1 MIVAI
6 TGTPGVGKT
15 SVCSHLRELGFQV
28 IDINKLVS
36 ERFHKGFDNK
46 RKCFVADLRKLRK
59 HIKRIH
65 KSAAKEKQDNRREHI
80 LLLDSHISHLLHPDV
95 AIVLRANPLELA
107 ERLRRKGFEERKI
120 KENMQ
125 AETLDVI
132 LVEAVERCKFV
143 YEIDTTGKS
152 VEAVAECVRE
162 ILSAEESVLRENTE
176 ERRKEMLAK
185 YEVGGVDWSEYVED
199 VFAHCDDC

>member
-15 SVCSHLRELGFQV
+15 SVCSHLCALGFQV

-65 KSAAKEKQDNRREHI
+65 KSAAKEKQGYNSRQQHEGI

-120 KENMQ
+120 KENVR

-162 ILSAEESVLRENTE
+162 ILSALRENTE
-176 ERRKEMLAK
+176 ERRKEMSAK
-185 YEVGGVDWSEYVED
+185 YKVGGVDWSEYVED

>member
-46 RKCFVADLRKLRK
+46 RRCFVADLRKLRK

-65 KSAAKEKQDNRREHI
+65 KSAAKEKQDSSRQQHEGI

-120 KENMQ
+120 KENVQ

-162 ILSAEESVLRENTE
+162 ILSALRENTE

-185 YEVGGVDWSEYVED
+185 YKVGGVDWSEYVED

>member
-107 ERLRRKGFEERKI
+107 ERLRRKGFEEQKI
-120 KENMQ
+120 KENVQ
-125 AETLDVI
+125 AETLDVV

-162 ILSAEESVLRENTE
+162 ILSALRENTE

>member
-46 RKCFVADLRKLRK
+46 RKCFVADLRKLRR
-59 HIKRIH
+59 HVKRIH

-120 KENMQ
+120 KENVQ

-162 ILSAEESVLRENTE
+162 ILSALREHTE
-176 ERRKEMLAK
+176 ECRKEMLAK

>member
-46 RKCFVADLRKLRK
+46 RRCFVADLRKLRR
-59 HIKRIH
+59 HVKRIH
-65 KSAAKEKQDNRREHI
+65 KSAAKEMQDSSREHI

-120 KENMQ
+120 KENVQ

-162 ILSAEESVLRENTE
+162 ILSALRENTE

>member
-46 RKCFVADLRKLRK
+46 RKCFVADLRKLRR
-59 HIKRIH
+59 HVKRIH
-65 KSAAKEKQDNRREHI
+65 KSAAKEKQDNRRKHI

-95 AIVLRANPLELA
+95 AIVLRANPLVLA

-120 KENMQ
+120 KENVQ

-162 ILSAEESVLRENTE
+162 ILSAEESVLREHTE

-185 YEVGGVDWSEYVED
+185 YKVGGVDWSEYVED

>member
-15 SVCSHLRELGFQV
+15 SVCSHLRALGFQV

-59 HIKRIH
+59 HVKRIH
-65 KSAAKEKQDNRREHI
+65 KSVCAAKEKQGYNSRQQHEGI

-95 AIVLRANPLELA
+95 VIVLRANPLVLA
-107 ERLRRKGFEERKI
+107 ERLRQKGFEERKI
-120 KENMQ
+120 KE
-125 AETLDVI
+125 
-132 LVEAVERCKFV
+132 
-143 YEIDTTGKS
+143 
-152 VEAVAECVRE
+152 
-162 ILSAEESVLRENTE
+162 LSLI
-176 ERRKEMLAK
+176 
-185 YEVGGVDWSEYVED
+185 
-199 VFAHCDDC
+199 HI

>member
-46 RKCFVADLRKLRK
+46 RRCFVADLRKLRK
-59 HIKRIH
+59 HVKRIH
-65 KSAAKEKQDNRREHI
+65 KSAAKEKQDSSREHI

-120 KENMQ
+120 KENVR
-125 AETLDVI
+125 AETLDVV

-162 ILSAEESVLRENTE
+162 ILSALREHTE
-176 ERRKEMLAK
+176 ERRKEMSAK

>member
-36 ERFHKGFDNK
+36 ERFHRGFDNK
-46 RKCFVADLRKLRK
+46 RRCFVADLRKLRK

-65 KSAAKEKQDNRREHI
+65 KSAAKEKQDNRRKHI

-107 ERLRRKGFEERKI
+107 ERLRRKGFEEGKI
-120 KENMQ
+120 KENVQ

-162 ILSAEESVLRENTE
+162 ILSALREHTE

-185 YEVGGVDWSEYVED
+185 YSVGGVDWSEYVED

>member
-36 ERFHKGFDNK
+36 EGFHKGFDNK
-46 RKCFVADLRKLRK
+46 RKCFVADLRKLRR
-59 HIKRIH
+59 HVKRIH
-65 KSAAKEKQDNRREHI
+65 KSAAKEKQDNRRKHI

-120 KENMQ
+120 KENVQ

-162 ILSAEESVLRENTE
+162 ILSALRENTE

>member
-15 SVCSHLRELGFQV
+15 SVCSHLRELEFQV

-46 RKCFVADLRKLRK
+46 RRCFVADLRKLRK

-120 KENMQ
+120 KENMR
-125 AETLDVI
+125 AETLDVV

-162 ILSAEESVLRENTE
+162 ILSAEECVLREHTE

>member
-1 MIVAI
+1 MMIVAI

-46 RKCFVADLRKLRK
+46 RRCFVADLRKLRK
-59 HIKRIH
+59 HVKRIH
-65 KSAAKEKQDNRREHI
+65 KSAAKEKQDSSREHI

-120 KENMQ
+120 KENVR
-125 AETLDVI
+125 AETLDVV

-162 ILSAEESVLRENTE
+162 ILSALREHTE
-176 ERRKEMLAK
+176 ERRKEMSAK

>member
-46 RKCFVADLRKLRK
+46 RRCFVADLRKLRK

-65 KSAAKEKQDNRREHI
+65 KSAAKEKQDSSREHI

-120 KENMQ
+120 KENVQ

-162 ILSAEESVLRENTE
+162 ILSALRENTE

>member
-36 ERFHKGFDNK
+36 ERFHRGFDNK
-46 RKCFVADLRKLRK
+46 RRCFVADLRKLRR
-59 HIKRIH
+59 HVKRIH

-120 KENMQ
+120 KENVQ

-162 ILSAEESVLRENTE
+162 ILSALRENTE

>member
-46 RKCFVADLRKLRK
+46 RRCFVADLRKLRK

-65 KSAAKEKQDNRREHI
+65 KSAAKEKQDSSRKHI

-120 KENMQ
+120 KENVQ
-125 AETLDVI
+125 AETLDVV

-162 ILSAEESVLRENTE
+162 ILSALRENTE

-185 YEVGGVDWSEYVED
+185 YEVGGVDWSEYVEY

>member
-46 RKCFVADLRKLRK
+46 RRCFVADLRKLRR
-59 HIKRIH
+59 HVKRIH
-65 KSAAKEKQDNRREHI
+65 KSAAKEKQDSSRKHI

-120 KENMQ
+120 KENVQ

-162 ILSAEESVLRENTE
+162 ILSALRENTE

>member
-15 SVCSHLRELGFQV
+15 SVCSHLRELEFQV

-46 RKCFVADLRKLRK
+46 RRCFVADLRKLRK

-120 KENMQ
+120 KENVQ

-162 ILSAEESVLRENTE
+162 ILSALREHTE

>member
-46 RKCFVADLRKLRK
+46 RKCFVADLRKLRR
-59 HIKRIH
+59 HVKRIH
-65 KSAAKEKQDNRREHI
+65 KSAAKEMQDSSREHI

-120 KENMQ
+120 KENVQ

-162 ILSAEESVLRENTE
+162 ILSAEESVLREHTE

-185 YEVGGVDWSEYVED
+185 YKVGGVDWSEYVEY

>member
-65 KSAAKEKQDNRREHI
+65 KSAAKEKQDSSRQQHEGI

-120 KENMQ
+120 KENVQ

-162 ILSAEESVLRENTE
+162 ILSALRENTE

-185 YEVGGVDWSEYVED
+185 YEVGGVDWSEYVEY